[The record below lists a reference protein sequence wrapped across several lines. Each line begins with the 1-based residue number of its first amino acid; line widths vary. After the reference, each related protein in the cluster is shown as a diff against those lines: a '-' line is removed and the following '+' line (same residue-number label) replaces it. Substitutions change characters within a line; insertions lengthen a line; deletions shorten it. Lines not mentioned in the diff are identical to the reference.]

1 MVLLPFLAACE
12 VTQDYGLA
20 VATERPR
27 ADVLLLDEPE
37 FELTADVRYETSQ
50 WGAQLGNCA
59 LRLSFMLSQHDE
71 DAQEGT
77 SGTEVALADEPGECA
92 VTTFEAEE
100 AQEAMEYEPPGYVDA
115 GELVYLEDERGE
127 IELTRSASGED
138 TVEYMLE
145 SCTADTFP
153 FGRTLDLV
161 LPEGIGEL
169 TAFAVSNAFSI
180 PPELTVIEPA
190 GEAELTQAD
199 TLVVAWTEGNSA
211 ADLSRSLMLRNQ
223 DMADGG
229 RIFEAAHCMPVDG
242 DTRVE
247 VGPDVLGALTPADLD
262 DPERYALGAQVDVRA
277 LATDVTMPW
286 GQVARLSGNTSVSG
300 SVRLYGE

>member
-1 MVLLPFLAACE
+1 MALLLFAAACE
-12 VTQDYGLA
+12 VSQDYGLA
-20 VATERPR
+20 VAQDRPR
-27 ADVLLLDEPE
+27 ADVLLFEEPE

-50 WGAQLGNCA
+50 WGAQLGNCS

-77 SGTEVALADEPGECA
+77 SGTEVALAEDPGECV
-92 VTTFEAEE
+92 VTTFAAGE
-100 AQEAMEYEPPGYVDA
+100 AQEAMEYDPPGYVDV
-115 GELVYLEDERGE
+115 GEVVYLDDERGE
-127 IELTRSASGED
+127 IELKRRASGED
-138 TVEYMLE
+138 TVEYLLE

-169 TAFAVSNAFSI
+169 AAFSVSNALTI
-180 PPELTVIEPA
+180 PPALTVIEPA

-199 TLVVAWTEGNSA
+199 TLWVAWTEGNSA
-211 ADLSRSLMLRNQ
+211 ADLSRGLTLRNQ
-223 DMADGG
+223 DTADGG
-229 RIFEAAHCMPVDG
+229 RIIEAAHCLPVDG

-247 VGPDVLGALTPADLD
+247 VGPAVLAALTPADPAEL
-262 DPERYALGAQVDVRA
+262 ERYALSAQVDVRA
-277 LATDVTMPW
+277 MATDVTMPW

-300 SVRLYGE
+300 GVRLYGE

>member
-1 MVLLPFLAACE
+1 MWILAIAACE
-12 VTQDYGLA
+12 TVHDYGLA
-20 VATERPR
+20 TATPRPS
-27 ADVLLLDEPE
+27 ADVLLFDEPE

-77 SGTEVALADEPGECA
+77 AGTEIALAEEPGTCA
-92 VTTFEAEE
+92 VTTFEPDE
-100 AQEAMEYEPPGYVDA
+100 AQEAMDYDPPGYVDA
-115 GELVYLEDERGE
+115 GEFVYLEDEWGE
-127 IELTRSASGED
+127 LELTRRASGED

-145 SCTADTFP
+145 SCTAETFP
-153 FGRTLDLV
+153 FGRMLDLV
-161 LPEGIGEL
+161 LPEGIGDHP
-169 TAFAVSNAFSI
+169 AFAVPDALTM
-180 PPELTVIEPA
+180 PPALSMIEPA
-190 GEAELTQAD
+190 GAAELAQAD
-199 TLVVAWTEGNSA
+199 TLWVAWTEGSSA
-211 ADLSRSLMLRNQ
+211 AELSRGLMLRNQ

-229 RIFEAAHCMPVDG
+229 RIFEAVHCLPTED

-247 VGPDVLGALTPADLD
+247 VGPDVLAALTPTDPA

-277 LATDVTMPW
+277 AATDVTMPW